1 MKQKILVLGG
11 NGYVGRR
18 VIAALAASDWA
29 EPVAGVR
36 RPSAAAAQARQ
47 IVLDATDAAAVARA
61 LGETDAVVNCVAGA
75 PEAMVG
81 GARALSAALEQR
93 AGNSPRVVHFSSM
106 AVYGSIRGAV
116 TENQAMATGME
127 GYAGAK
133 VETEL
138 ALAGR
143 DAVVTLRPGCIYGPD
158 SPQWS
163 LRIASLLRA
172 HRIGDLGAA
181 GDGCSNLVYID
192 DVVAAVLAGLRAPA
206 HVTASGPV
214 YNLAMAQAPDWNR
227 YFLEY
232 ARVLGAVPLR
242 RIGAR
247 RLKVET
253 HLLAP
258 ALKIAEIGLR
268 RVGMRV
274 PPPIPPSLLR
284 LWSQDIRLVSTRAE
298 NELGLSWTPLAQGL
312 AATAPGARA

>member
-1 MKQKILVLGG
+1 MKQRILVLGG

-36 RPSAAAAQARQ
+36 RARASDARVRQ
-47 IVLDATDAAAVARA
+47 VLLDATDAAAVTSA
-61 LGETDAVVNCVAGA
+61 LGEVDAVVNCVAGSA
-75 PEAMVG
+75 DSMVG
-81 GARALSAALEQR
+81 GARALSAALEKR
-93 AGNSPRVVHFSSM
+93 GGAAPRVVHFSSM
-106 AVYGSIRGAV
+106 AVYGPARGDV
-116 TENQAMATGME
+116 TESQAMATGMG

-133 VETEL
+133 VETERL
-138 ALAGR
+138 LAGR
-143 DAVVTLRPGCIYGPD
+143 EAVVTLRPGCIYGPG

-181 GDGCSNLVYID
+181 GDGCSNLVYVD
-192 DVVAAVLAGLRAPA
+192 DVVAAVLAALRAPA
-206 HVTASGPV
+206 QMTASGPV
-214 YNLAMAQAPDWNR
+214 YNLAMAHAPDWNR

-247 RLKVET
+247 RLKIET

-268 RVGMRV
+268 RVGIRV

-284 LWSQDIRLVSTRAE
+284 LWRQDIRLVSTRAE
-298 NELGLSWTPLAQGL
+298 NELGLAWTALAHGV
-312 AATAPGARA
+312 AASVPGGRA